1 MSFVKKKKM
10 NMVRIG
16 VVFSVAKLKAGHLTM
31 FPHGFLWV
39 YDNPCFFFPNMQSV
53 IVTPKQPV

>member
-1 MSFVKKKKM
+1 M
-10 NMVRIG
+10 NVVRIG
-16 VVFSVAKLKAGHLTM
+16 VVFPVAKLKAGHLTM

-39 YDNPCFFFPNMQSV
+39 HDNPYFFFPNTQSV